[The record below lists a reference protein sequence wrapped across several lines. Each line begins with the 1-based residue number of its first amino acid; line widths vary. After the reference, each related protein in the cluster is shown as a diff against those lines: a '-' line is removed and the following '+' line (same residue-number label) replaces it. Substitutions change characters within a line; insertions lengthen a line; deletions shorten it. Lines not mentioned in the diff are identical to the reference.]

1 MSDQDFKDLWAE
13 MDLRRAQES
22 WARSGYKVVQVI
34 RKAVQL
40 HEGWEL
46 DNHIWLVELEG
57 GARVALTTSHGGVC
71 EMEYD
76 DLQEKIFETYSSLQ
90 QLIGMSIHWP
100 KDLK

>member
-1 MSDQDFKDLWAE
+1 MSNQDIKDVWAE

-22 WARSGYKVVQVI
+22 WVRSGYKVAQVI
-34 RKAVQL
+34 RKAAQL
-40 HEGWEL
+40 DEGCESS
-46 DNHIWLVELEG
+46 NFIWLVELKDG
-57 GARVALTTSHGGVC
+57 RKTVLTASLGDAY